1 MRREGGRAIGRTGP
15 AAAALAA
22 LALVLAAA
30 TGAARAAD
38 DGSAPLL
45 DARVDVGDRA
55 SLQRGAKLFVNYCVG
70 CHSAKYM
77 RYGRM
82 GRDLGLTGEQLRS
95 NLMLAADKPTDPI
108 VGAVGE
114 ADAREWFGI
123 APPDLS
129 LTSRARGADWLYTY
143 LMTFYRDESR
153 PFGANNLVFP
163 GVAMPHALV
172 ELQGVQVLKPA
183 AGGEGHGAPAGP
195 GDRLELA
202 EPGSMSVAGYRRAA
216 RDLVN
221 FMVYLGEPAKLE
233 RYTVGWWVL
242 AFLLA
247 FFLVAW
253 LLYKEYWRDVY

>member
-1 MRREGGRAIGRTGP
+1 MRREEGRASGRMGP

-22 LALVLAAA
+22 FVLVVAAA
-30 TGAARAAD
+30 AGAARAAD
-38 DGSAPLL
+38 GGAVALL

-55 SLQRGAKLFVNYCVG
+55 SLQRGAKLFVNYCAG
-70 CHSAKYM
+70 CHSAKYL

-82 GRDLGLTGEQLRS
+82 GRDLGLSDEQLRS

-114 ADAREWFGI
+114 ADARAWFGI

-163 GVAMPHALV
+163 DVAMPHALV
-172 ELQGVQVLKPA
+172 ELQGVQVRKPA
-183 AGGEGHGAPAGP
+183 AGGEHGAPAGP
-195 GDRLELA
+195 GDLLELA
-202 EPGSMSVAGYRRAA
+202 AQGSMSVAEYRRAA

-221 FMVYLGEPAKLE
+221 FMVYLGEPAKLH
-233 RYTVGWWVL
+233 RYIVGWWVL

-247 FFLVAW
+247 FFVVAW
-253 LLYKEYWRDVY
+253 LLYKEYWRDVH